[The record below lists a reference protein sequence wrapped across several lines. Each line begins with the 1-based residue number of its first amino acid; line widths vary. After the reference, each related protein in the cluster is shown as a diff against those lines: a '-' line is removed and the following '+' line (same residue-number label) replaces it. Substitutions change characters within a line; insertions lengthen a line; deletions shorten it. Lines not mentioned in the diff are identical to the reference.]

1 MRTVAINVKKKISR
15 VGKIEHVDKETDSS
29 DLLSKV
35 QAKMIWQCIIL
46 EKFTPE
52 LHYDYQIKY

>member
-35 QAKMIWQCIIL
+35 QAKMI
-46 EKFTPE
+46 
-52 LHYDYQIKY
+52 